1 MLLAKNCALA
11 IWPVA
16 LTIWLSGC
24 GTYVPELQEFPAASS
39 QLLVK
44 EIVRNVHCEVK
55 RAITA
60 VIEEDKRLAAINGRR
75 LAPWLEKWGVQIQLT
90 LQIDE
95 KGTVAPSLTYTPN
108 PVSTLFSLGAG
119 AAASTQA
126 TRIDILHSFYTVQD
140 IYRLPKNCAPAD
152 PAQGS
157 FLLESDLK
165 LRQWL
170 ADTVLSSSTGDIIP
184 PTNPDDS
191 PMKEDGVI
199 SHEVKFEVDT
209 SGAITPTWR
218 LTQVTVNPDAPFLSA
233 SRNRSHDLL
242 ITLGPTSISPLTG
255 KRIPSTAAAN
265 SQLSSSIG
273 LAVSNGVRNVVSP
286 R

>member
-1 MLLAKNCALA
+1 M
-11 IWPVA
+11 
-16 LTIWLSGC
+16 
-24 GTYVPELQEFPAASS
+24 PELQEFPAPSS

-60 VIEEDKRLAAINGRR
+60 VINDDKRLAAINGQR

-90 LQIDE
+90 LQVDE
-95 KGTVAPSLTYTPN
+95 KGAVAPTLTYTPN
-108 PVSTLFSLGAG
+108 PVSALFSLGAG
-119 AAASTQA
+119 AAVSTQA

-140 IYRLPKNCAPAD
+140 IYRLPKNCSPAD

-170 ADTVLSSSTGDIIP
+170 ADTVLSSSTGDINP
-184 PTNPDDS
+184 PTKPDDS

-209 SGAITPTWR
+209 SGAITPTWK
-218 LTQVTVNPDAPFLSA
+218 LTQVSINPDAPFLSA
-233 SRNRSHDLL
+233 SRNRVHDLL

-255 KRIPSTAAAN
+255 KRVPSVAAAN

-273 LAVSNGVRNVVSP
+273 LAVSNGVRNTIRP
-286 R
+286 